1 MIPEKT
7 DAVAYYRVSTERQGK
22 TGLGLEAQQE
32 AVKAFAKRNGF
43 TILEEF
49 IEIESGAKNKRPQ
62 LLQAFAVCRKRH
74 AMLLIAK
81 LDRLGRNMAFIS
93 ALMEA
98 RVDFKAVDNPYANKL
113 VLHIMA
119 AFAEHERDMISQR
132 TKDAL
137 QAAKKRGVELGS
149 YGRHVLSKR
158 NKENAWAFLMVMKPI
173 IEQVQGKG
181 FITVRAIAG
190 ELNRMHI
197 PTYRNSDKWQ
207 PGSVHNILKQINHT

>member
-1 MIPEKT
+1 MTMQKIS
-7 DAVAYYRVSTERQGK
+7 AVAYYRVSTERQGK
-22 TGLGLEAQQE
+22 TGLGLEAQQA
-32 AVKAFAKRNGF
+32 AVKAFAFSNGF
-43 TILEEF
+43 TITAEF

-62 LLQAFAVCRKRH
+62 LLQAFAACKKQK

-132 TKDAL
+132 TKAAL
-137 QAAKKRGVELGS
+137 QAAKRRGVELGS
-149 YGRHVLSKR
+149 YGRHILSQQ
-158 NKENAWAFLMVMKPI
+158 NKNNARLFAAGLKPI
-173 IEQVQGKG
+173 IEQVREKG
-181 FITVRAIAG
+181 FLTVRAIAE

-197 PTYRNSDKWQ
+197 PTYRNSDKWH
-207 PGSVHNILKQINHT
+207 PGTVHNILKQLNQI

>member
-7 DAVAYYRVSTERQGK
+7 EAVAYYRVSTERQGK

-43 TILEEF
+43 TIREEF

-173 IEQVQGKG
+173 IEQVQDKG

>member
-7 DAVAYYRVSTERQGK
+7 EAVAYYRVSTERQGK

>member
-7 DAVAYYRVSTERQGK
+7 EAVAYYRVSTERQGK

-43 TILEEF
+43 TIREEF